1 MGTKRK
7 IKETNEDLKIIN
19 WEIHNLH
26 MQLYYANVCLTVEEE
41 SDLEVELEELEY
53 QRSVMI
59 SKLNSLKSQHN
70 IITGCL
76 IAVSILLI
84 SAVFNYFVI

>member
-1 MGTKRK
+1 MSTKKK

-41 SDLEVELEELEY
+41 SDLETELEELEY
-53 QRSVMI
+53 QRSLII
-59 SKLNSLKSQHN
+59 SKLNSLELQHN
-70 IITGCL
+70 IIIGCL

-84 SAVFNYFVI
+84 GVAFNYFVI